1 MVELA
6 SALGQKR
13 LKATRARMIAARSS
27 SPYFDSASWVRCFEV
42 GLRKAWKGLRRKQ
55 TKGLKSLPHL
65 LVDPA
70 SCFPSYGE
78 PASPEARQRFTPVPV
93 MPRLRRAQVATD
105 TPNAGEPKVEAEVS
119 SSVPRAREAKS
130 VRRTTARPKNAASLR
145 PGRPCSEASDCEAG
159 SSCKE
164 RCCNS
169 AGGASVGC
177 NACDGEGDCADCD
190 QEYVLFADRCEPR
203 ASSPWVA
210 PEPGG
215 AAEPVPSSP
224 SPPLWFVRHP
234 HSGESETNRP
244 NHVPTEDD
252 GAATEAARQ
261 QLHQLVG
268 DLRGMVQEEPA
279 LRERLRD
286 KHGFMVADQ
295 RI

>member
-1 MVELA
+1 MDPATVCVPA
-6 SALGQKR
+6 GQIALPWYVH
-13 LKATRARMIAARSS
+13 IAAGHTRSS
-27 SPYFDSASWVRCFEV
+27 SRVTGREVCPAPCASA
-42 GLRKAWKGLRRKQ
+42 
-55 TKGLKSLPHL
+55 
-65 LVDPA
+65 
-70 SCFPSYGE
+70 
-78 PASPEARQRFTPVPV
+78 
-93 MPRLRRAQVATD
+93 
-105 TPNAGEPKVEAEVS
+105 
-119 SSVPRAREAKS
+119 
-130 VRRTTARPKNAASLR
+130 
-145 PGRPCSEASDCEAG
+145 
-159 SSCKE
+159 
-164 RCCNS
+164 CNF
-169 AGGASVGC
+169 ASVGC

-224 SPPLWFVRHP
+224 SPPLWFGRHP

-286 KHGFMVADQ
+286 KHGFMVG
-295 RI
+295 